1 MKLKKLG
8 QKKMITRSIVD
19 LPLHGGKCP
28 NWLFERMVRLSRAIL
43 LLIYEE
49 FGAKELIKR
58 LTDPFWF
65 QALGCLLGFD
75 WHSSG
80 LTTTVGGAVKEA
92 LKPHFKELGIYICGG
107 KGKRALNTP
116 QEIITWGEKEALPQ
130 KVFKFVTLSR
140 LTARVDNNAIQDG
153 FQLYFHLFIFS
164 KNGDWGVI
172 QQGMDENTLY
182 ARRYHWYSE
191 KTYDLCEE
199 PHAGIVS
206 LIKKEEVLNLVAKES
221 KTLRNVLV
229 NLVKENLNIIIKEL
243 TPKIHIIFKKDHLLT
258 PQDLSFKSLKKIW
271 EKTYKNPPSD
281 FKDLLLTQGIGAKA
295 LRALALTSELIYDIK
310 ASRKDPVVYS
320 YAHGGK
326 DGHPYKL
333 NKRLYDNTIQELEEI
348 LIKIKLRESEKV
360 ELFRRLP
367 KLFNL

>member
-1 MKLKKLG
+1 
-8 QKKMITRSIVD
+8 MIKRSIVD

-28 NWLFERMVRLSRAIL
+28 PWLFERMVKLSRAIL

-49 FGAKELIKR
+49 FGEKELIKR

-65 QALGCLLGFD
+65 QAFGCLLGFD

-92 LKPHFKELGIYICGG
+92 LKPFFKDLGVYICGG

-116 QEIITWGEKEALPQ
+116 QEIITWGEKEGLPQ
-130 KVFKFVTLSR
+130 EAIKFVTLSR
-140 LTARVDNNAIQDG
+140 LTARIDNNAIQDG

-164 KNGDWGVI
+164 KNKNWGVI
-172 QQGMDENTLY
+172 QQGMDEKTLY

-191 KTYDLCEE
+191 KIYNLCEN
-199 PHAGIVS
+199 PHVGIVS
-206 LIKKEEVLNLVAKES
+206 LIKKEKVLNLVAKKS
-221 KTLRNVLV
+221 KSVQNALV
-229 NLVKENLNIIIKEL
+229 NLVKENLSLITKEL
-243 TPKIHIIFKKDHLLT
+243 IPKIHIIFKREHDLT
-258 PQDLSFKSLKKIW
+258 PEDFSFKSLKKIW
-271 EKTYKNPPSD
+271 EKTYENPPSD
-281 FKDLLLTQGIGAKA
+281 FQELVLTPGIGAKA
-295 LRALALTSELIYDIK
+295 LRALTLASELIYNVK
-310 ASRKDPVVYS
+310 ASREDPVIYS

-333 NKRLYDNTIQELEEI
+333 NKKLYDTTIQELDEI
-348 LIKIKLRESEKV
+348 LRKIKLREFEKV

-367 KLFNL
+367 KIFNF